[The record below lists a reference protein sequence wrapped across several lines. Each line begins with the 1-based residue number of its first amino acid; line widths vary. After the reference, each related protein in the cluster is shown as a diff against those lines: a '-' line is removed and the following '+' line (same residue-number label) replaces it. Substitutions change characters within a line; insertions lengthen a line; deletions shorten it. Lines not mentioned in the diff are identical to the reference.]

1 MGIFDNLFKRP
12 PKNRKLA
19 PSLDGW
25 SPVFTQFGTDIYA
38 SDVVQQVLKCIVDE
52 MAKLTP
58 THIRVTEGKNDPTPV
73 VDNVQA
79 VLNNPNPIMTTS
91 EMVEKTMW
99 LLLLNYNA
107 FIVPIFE
114 KRIDQKT
121 GQETRTLKALY
132 PIKPTQVN
140 FIEDASGR
148 LFTEFW
154 FLNGY
159 KTTLP
164 YDQIIHIKSSNV

>member
-58 THIRVTEGKNDPTPV
+58 THIRTLPGKTDPIPV
-73 VDNVQA
+73 VDDVQT
-79 VLNNPNPIMTTS
+79 VLNNPNPLMTTS
-91 EMVEKTMW
+91 EMIEKTMW
-99 LLLLNYNA
+99 LLLLNDNA
-107 FIVPIFE
+107 FVVPIFDTWE
-114 KRIDQKT
+114 VEEQGVGT
-121 GQETRTLKALY
+121 
-132 PIKPTQVN
+132 
-140 FIEDASGR
+140 
-148 LFTEFW
+148 
-154 FLNGY
+154 
-159 KTTLP
+159 
-164 YDQIIHIKSSNV
+164 SS